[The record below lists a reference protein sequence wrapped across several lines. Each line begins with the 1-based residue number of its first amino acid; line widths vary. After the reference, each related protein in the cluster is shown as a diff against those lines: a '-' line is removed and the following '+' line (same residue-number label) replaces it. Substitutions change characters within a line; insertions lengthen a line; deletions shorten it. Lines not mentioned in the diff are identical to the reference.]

1 MMELK
6 EKEILELLLKKITDL
21 EAGLKQVK
29 ENNLEMANGIKE
41 LKENIE
47 RAQLEHNQDV
57 KSEIDDLN
65 EDQKS
70 IREILGDHEV
80 AIRSLRRIIG

>member
-1 MMELK
+1 MELK

-29 ENNLEMANGIKE
+29 ENNLEMANDIKE

-47 RAQLEHNQDV
+47 QAQLEHNKDV

>member
-1 MMELK
+1 MELK